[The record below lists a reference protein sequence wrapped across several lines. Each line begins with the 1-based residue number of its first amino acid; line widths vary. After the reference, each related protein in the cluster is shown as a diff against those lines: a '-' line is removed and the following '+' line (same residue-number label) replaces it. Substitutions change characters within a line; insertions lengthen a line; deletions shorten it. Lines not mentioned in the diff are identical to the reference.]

1 MLRKSYG
8 RGASAP
14 FDTGRTRNGS
24 ETELTHGTAAT
35 RPVAT
40 AKHSFRGALTSAKNG
55 AKVHS
60 KPFLR
65 LFIRNKKMATATKA
79 GRYEILDEL
88 GRGGMGVVYRAKDPS
103 IGRTVAVKTIQ
114 VSEEGT
120 GMSHAQLVEDFQTE
134 ARAAGL
140 LTHPNIVVI
149 YDVGE
154 SDGVYYITMELLNGK
169 SLQSLLDS
177 GEKFPLPRL
186 LRIMEQVC
194 SALQYAHDHSVVHRD
209 IKPANIMLSSDDSV
223 KITDFGTAKI
233 MQYGVSQQQTS
244 AMGTPSYMSPEQ
256 IKGKAVDGRT
266 DIFSLGVMLYEM
278 TTGQKPFR
286 GQDTATI
293 LYHILNEVPV
303 PPHQVNPNIRLGV
316 SSTIMKALSKRPY
329 LRHENCQELVEDLK
343 YYRPGEN
350 VAHANAAPSISN
362 TAPRPPIRKK
372 AEENYYVEKSLIPS
386 VEPHSTPSTALRSRP
401 IPTSG
406 VAAGSG
412 LRAETRQPGDGVYAG
427 PTTKPNLAVVKGF
440 AAIAAGVLLAAVL
453 GSFTIKTIGRMKRP
467 DPDALPTSQDNGS
480 SAQSQSTETESAPKP
495 LYVTQSNPEVAAV
508 SELARPW
515 SSKKFFFRSLTQS
528 KNVPALVI
536 RLPGPASES
545 KSYWAFSLE
554 APFSQCEFAYINDV
568 AKLSSEYGFEAAH
581 PMVVNPCSRTIFDPL
596 QLKDLPGNILV
607 RGAIVQGHDLRPPYG
622 IEVKVRGDQ
631 IHAVAME

>member
-1 MLRKSYG
+1 MV
-8 RGASAP
+8 
-14 FDTGRTRNGS
+14 
-24 ETELTHGTAAT
+24 TAT
-35 RPVAT
+35 
-40 AKHSFRGALTSAKNG
+40 
-55 AKVHS
+55 
-60 KPFLR
+60 
-65 LFIRNKKMATATKA
+65 TKA
-79 GRYEILDEL
+79 GRYEILGEL
-88 GRGGMGVVYRAKDPS
+88 GRGGMGVVYRAKDPM
-103 IGRTVAVKTIQ
+103 IGRIVAVKTIRL
-114 VSEEGT
+114 SEEGT
-120 GMSHAQLVEDFQTE
+120 GMSHAQLVELFQTE

-154 SDGVYYITMELLNGK
+154 SDGVYYITMELVNGK
-169 SLQSLLDS
+169 SMQSLLDA
-177 GEKFPLPRL
+177 GEKFPLTRL
-186 LRIMEQVC
+186 LRIMGQIC
-194 SALQYAHDHSVVHRD
+194 SALQFAHDNGVVHRD
-209 IKPANIMLSSDDSV
+209 IKPANIMLSGDDFV

-233 MQYGVSQQQTS
+233 LQYGASQQTS
-244 AMGTPSYMSPEQ
+244 AMGTPGYMSPEQ

-278 TTGQKPFR
+278 TTGQKPFH

-303 PPHQVNPNIRLGV
+303 PPHQVNPNIPLGV
-316 SSTIMKALSKRPY
+316 SSTIMKALSKSPY
-329 LRHENCQELVEDLK
+329 LRHENCQELMEDLK

-350 VAHANAAPSISN
+350 VAHANVAPSISN

-372 AEENYYVEKSLIPS
+372 ADENYYVEKSRIPS
-386 VEPHSTPSTALRSRP
+386 VEPHSTSSSTALRSRP

-406 VAAGSG
+406 VAAGSS
-412 LRAETRQPGDGVYAG
+412 LRAETRQQGEGVYAG
-427 PTTKPNLAVVKGF
+427 PTTKPNLAAVKRF

-467 DPDALPTSQDNGS
+467 NPDALPTSQNNGS
-480 SAQSQSTETESAPKP
+480 SDQSQSTETESAPKP

-596 QLKDLPGNILV
+596 QLKDLPGNIMV

-631 IHAVAME
+631 IYAVAME